1 MSEGADVFLAR
12 YDTHGNQRWYR
23 VIVPR
28 HEKPSPAEILVD
40 AAGYAILLGD
50 SGGSF
55 KRDETP
61 GAGEGDAWIVQ
72 LDAAGN
78 VVRTWTWG
86 SAGWDTI
93 GAAVWSR
100 REPGVFYVVGTTTAN
115 LFGMHAGGGGDI
127 FVAKV
132 GWR

>member
-1 MSEGADVFLAR
+1 MDAV
-12 YDTHGNQRWYR
+12 GN
-23 VIVPR
+23 
-28 HEKPSPAEILVD
+28 
-40 AAGYAILLGD
+40 AILLGD

-78 VVRTWTWG
+78 VVQTWTWG

-100 REPGVFYVVGTTTAN
+100 REPGVFYVAGNTTAN
-115 LFGMHAGGGGDI
+115 LFSTHAGGGPDI

-132 GWR
+132 RWR